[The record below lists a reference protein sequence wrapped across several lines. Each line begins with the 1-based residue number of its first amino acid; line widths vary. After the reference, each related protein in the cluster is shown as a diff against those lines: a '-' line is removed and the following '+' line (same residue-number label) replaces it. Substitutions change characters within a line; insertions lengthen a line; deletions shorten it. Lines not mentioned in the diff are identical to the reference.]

1 MRIYRLK
8 EVSYIERCACKWL
21 TRRWVSERSNLVL
34 MNWLALIIIDL
45 TDSTS
50 AANIIMLSKENA
62 TDDVFN
68 TFTSP
73 PFFPILFKCIGFSQQ
88 AIMVPTRGSTQIIS
102 DWACF
107 VERWKILRFGFKSI
121 WKFVSYLV
129 RLL

>member
-1 MRIYRLK
+1 M
-8 EVSYIERCACKWL
+8 
-21 TRRWVSERSNLVL
+21 TDQTMSERSNLVL

-73 PFFPILFKCIGFSQQ
+73 SFPFFSN
-88 AIMVPTRGSTQIIS
+88 V
-102 DWACF
+102 
-107 VERWKILRFGFKSI
+107 
-121 WKFVSYLV
+121 
-129 RLL
+129 